1 MQGNNVAML
10 LCSLNCNELLVY
22 MHIRNQ
28 NKNLVLSNELTKV
41 ELI

>member
-1 MQGNNVAML
+1 MLVAML

-22 MHIRNQ
+22 MHIGNQ
-28 NKNLVLSNELTKV
+28 NANLLLSNGLTKV